1 MPSDLYKDFGK
12 DNHAP
17 VSQNPKEAAMSLLKQ
32 LGITVPEGMKDNPQ
46 AIINHVMQSG
56 KFPQNRL
63 SMAQQ
68 MMQRMFGRR

>member
-1 MPSDLYKDFGK
+1 MPSDLYKNFGK
-12 DNHAP
+12 DNNVPA
-17 VSQNPKEAAMSLLKQ
+17 SQNPKEAAMNRLKQ
-32 LGITVPEGMKDNPQ
+32 LGITVPEGMENDPQ

-68 MMQRMFGRR
+68 VMQRMFRR